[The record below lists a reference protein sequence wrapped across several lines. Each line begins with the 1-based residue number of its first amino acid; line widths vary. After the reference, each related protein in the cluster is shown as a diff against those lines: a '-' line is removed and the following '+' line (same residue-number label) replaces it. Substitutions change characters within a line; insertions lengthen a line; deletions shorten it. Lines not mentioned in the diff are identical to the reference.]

1 MADQSEVLFEAIQTI
16 VDKTIEDIHFD
27 KTITCTVIDA
37 SKADNDEYTVTDG
50 SIEFTATG
58 NGVKYNKNARVYVTV
73 PQGDFSQQKVIIGKL
88 KKDESFSYNYIAPF
102 DRFVQGMDFNKQK
115 QNIKDRF
122 YGTNIKNINDKVN
135 SEKYFEE
142 LIFKILPEGTEEGIT
157 DNVIV
162 AEKGSIPISG
172 YDRLGVRATFR
183 SFNIQS
189 GNYGLLIKLYNNPK
203 KEPLA
208 KLKINANTDMF
219 GNIYN
224 FSTYMPQEKIFDI
237 SSIKDK
243 IISIE
248 VYFFTENIV
257 IEGKDFPDDLD
268 ILSVKNIEL
277 IFGYDAESKFKEN
290 SLLLYS
296 KNGEKYDANNPQLK
310 ILAIADIENENGQF
324 TVNRDINNSYSG
336 KKFRWYRWNIFKQN
350 ENGEYEINTSDNYW
364 KEIEFPDEEP
374 QPKITYEFSP
384 NYDLEYE
391 QIRVDLVDKNDNV
404 LKSSNIL
411 RLDNINEN
419 IQMKNIMGLVQN
431 LKLTTD
437 NDGSFFIYNSNG
449 MLLNPSDRTRR
460 RKLYAEYKSITT
472 GFNNL
477 DGSEDIFWEIPKN
490 NSMLTPIIRNDTI
503 YEYSYNSDDKKQRKC
518 SFEINLVDSIPAE
531 IISDTNKYNYYQ
543 VKKLKITEN
552 QKKDTDPEDNWVT
565 ISSSEPGAFKD
576 AAFYIEYSL
585 NDFYSQQRI
594 NNSVS
599 CFIIRNGS
607 VYKATK
613 NFTFGITGNNGSKNT
628 LVAEIVTHDFSTPK
642 TIEKPVTNWPRAL
655 ISSDE
660 ENNSSAPTS
669 DEENNSFVYCR
680 FQLRDQENNNIEEK
694 KLEYSLSGPQ
704 NITIEQLGV
713 DDEQFHYYKII
724 GDSATI
730 LTCTVQYEGQTFE
743 TQLPIPC
750 AKNGHNND
758 IYQGPE
764 YIIYDSGNSNPNYY
778 KDELKLFDSELNEIL
793 INENNDNNKLDWKIE
808 VLDNNQIII
817 DASILSMFPSIKI
830 DMEIKEDEKLV
841 FNNIFNQLNDNSF
854 VKQLNDIDTNQ
865 SVENYVSSCID
876 IVKNFYNPSDDNNIF
891 PNYFGNNDDTG
902 LKITSEGARIIFDND
917 KKIIYDLIV
926 QDGKIITSNET
937 IKNIIIS
944 KIRNF
949 IKDKFYTKE
958 CSKII
963 CPSLYVENENL
974 IKLIAYKGTDTY
986 WVQPLIMM
994 ATPYGSPLLNQWD
1007 GQLSIDEENNTIMSS
1022 IVGAGRKDSSNRF
1035 SGVLM
1040 GEIGKAA
1047 PGGTVTSQ
1055 TTGLLG
1061 FDKGIQTFKLDTNGQ
1076 MTIGAAGKGQ
1086 IEMNGN
1092 SGSIKS
1098 GNFSKTNNTGME
1110 INLTDSN
1117 FNMGGRITMDGSE
1130 DISKPYFAIKEIYT
1144 EKDQNGTDIKKTK
1157 SLLEIEKSDYNHKG
1171 KYFLQSSDYAPN
1183 KYTGFKLDLRDG
1195 KIEGYNAKIS
1205 FSNGNLNTGI
1215 WTRTIL
1221 GNRCSI
1227 EDASKSYDV
1236 EIGLSKE
1243 TEEENINTIL
1253 SSNTKNL
1260 QLDFVFI
1267 PMMIGRASD
1276 YDSIS
1281 YSWDKAF
1288 GTKKDYYGKIT
1299 SSKIQNVSDGN
1310 FHYIGSYTKKCC
1322 YKINEKDKPS
1332 DINDL
1337 TLYRDY
1343 NEFYVLF
1350 KFEEKSDKTWILN
1363 FYNYENNN
1371 FYNVKTGNLETEEIE
1386 NFYNDPNLKYGYIK
1400 FFDEKEKVSYKE
1412 LYTDYINNNKKNIYF
1427 VATSSSFKVFE
1438 ENNSIFKE
1446 YGKDSTNKKDNY
1458 QWCQIEDLYG
1468 NDSYDYWIENI
1479 NWFRDTSIFLKGKS
1493 FNVEVGRADELKLS
1507 DALESLHLY
1516 AIETITVKNGKV
1528 KEDEENKKWFYV
1540 DPQEKNIVNKENETI
1555 AGMTDSF
1562 IKNNSS
1568 KVNKLVIDSSQA
1580 LYPFNINSKFKIAWD
1595 GTFEATAGTIGG
1607 WLVDS
1612 NKLVS
1617 NNGAVG
1623 MARFAGYN
1631 KPIFWAGGTS
1641 KTYEDPS
1648 WTDKV
1653 AFGVS
1658 GNGKLYSNWAH
1669 IGAWELTNSHLQ
1681 GSGNIQCN
1689 GNIYGNKNIYCDN
1702 YYGQTNEGSAQFH
1715 GTASYANKLTE
1726 TGIAE
1731 LKIPTATTVKG
1742 WVGDIVKTEVTKQL
1756 SNISSD
1762 KVMYYQQDLTTVL
1775 SDILSKI
1782 PSE

>member
-50 SIEFTATG
+50 SIEFVATG

-102 DRFVQGMDFNKQK
+102 DRFVQGMDFNEQK
-115 QNIKDRF
+115 QNIKDRS

-142 LIFKILPEGTEEGIT
+142 LIFKILPEGTEEEIT

-162 AEKGSIPISG
+162 VEKDLIPISG

-189 GNYGLLIKLYNNPK
+189 GNYGLLIKLYNDSE
-203 KEPLA
+203 KEPLLA
-208 KLKINANTDMF
+208 ELKINANTDMF

-237 SSIKDK
+237 SSIKDE
-243 IISIE
+243 ITSIE
-248 VYFFTENIV
+248 VYFFTENITINK
-257 IEGKDFPDDLD
+257 IEGKDFPNDLD

-296 KNGEKYDANNPQLK
+296 KNGEKYDANNPQSK
-310 ILAIADIENENGQF
+310 ILAIADIKNENGQF
-324 TVNRDINNSYSG
+324 TVNRDVEYSSG

-364 KEIEFPDEEP
+364 KEIEFPKKE

-391 QIRVDLVDKNDNV
+391 QIRVDLVDENDNV

-411 RLDNINEN
+411 RLDNTGEN

-449 MLLNPSDRTRR
+449 MLLNPSDRTKR

-490 NSMLTPIIRNDTI
+490 NSMLTPIIRNDNI

-552 QKKDTDPEDNWVT
+552 QKKDTDSEDNWVT
-565 ISSSEPGAFKD
+565 ISSLEPGAFKN

-594 NNSVS
+594 NNSIS

-628 LVAEIVTHDFSTPK
+628 LVAEIVTHDFSTPE
-642 TIEKPVTNWPRAL
+642 TIGENGKEEPVTNWSRAL
-655 ISSDE
+655 TSSNK
-660 ENNSSAPTS
+660 ENS
-669 DEENNSFVYCR
+669 SFVYCR
-680 FQLRDQENNNIEEK
+680 FQLRDQENNSIPNLTYKIIPDP
-694 KLEYSLSGPQ
+694 GDG
-704 NITIEQLGV
+704 NDLGV
-713 DDEQFHYYKII
+713 DDEQFHYYKIF
-724 GDSATI
+724 GNDATI
-730 LTCTVQYEGQTFE
+730 LTCTVQYEGQNFE

-750 AKNGHNND
+750 AKNEYNND

-778 KDELKLFDSELNEIL
+778 KDELKLFDSELNEVL
-793 INENNDNNKLDWKIE
+793 VNDEQLDWKIE
-808 VLDNNQIII
+808 VLNSNGKEII
-817 DASILSMFPSIKI
+817 DTSALSMFPNIKTQPVFKGGTLI
-830 DMEIKEDEKLV
+830 TEENELTEK
-841 FNNIFNQLNDNSF
+841 FKS
-854 VKQLNDIDTNQ
+854 
-865 SVENYVSSCID
+865 
-876 IVKNFYNPSDDNNIF
+876 
-891 PNYFGNNDDTG
+891 
-902 LKITSEGARIIFDND
+902 
-917 KKIIYDLIV
+917 
-926 QDGKIITSNET
+926 
-937 IKNIIIS
+937 IKNIINNIEEEENLKS
-944 KIRNF
+944 LNRILEQIDGF
-949 IKDKFYTKE
+949 TIQED
-958 CSKII
+958 KII
-963 CPSLYVENENL
+963 IIIIINEEEDTFEYTLQDIKNNPNKFLSDIRKYMDEKYYSNSYNYKVVCPSLYVENENL
-974 IKLIAYKGTDTY
+974 IKLIAYKGNINY
-986 WVQPLIMM
+986 WEQPLIIT

-1022 IVGAGRKDSSNRF
+1022 IVGAGRKDSDNRF

-1040 GEIGKAA
+1040 GEIGEAA
-1047 PGGTVTSQ
+1047 PGGKVTSQ
-1055 TTGLLG
+1055 TIGLLG

-1086 IEMNGN
+1086 IEINGN

-1117 FNMGGRITMDGSE
+1117 FNMGGRITMDGSDKIDE
-1130 DISKPYFAIKEIYT
+1130 PYFAIKHIDKNST
-1144 EKDQNGTDIKKTK
+1144 NSKF
-1157 SLLEIEKSDYNHKG
+1157 LLNIG
-1171 KYFLQSSDYAPN
+1171 KNNTYFLQSQDYNPSDY
-1183 KYTGFKLDLRDG
+1183 KGFKLDLG
-1195 KIEGYNAKIS
+1195 NNKIEGYNAKIS
-1205 FSNGNLNTGI
+1205 FSNKSLETGI

-1221 GNRCSI
+1221 GSRFSAR
-1227 EDASKSYDV
+1227 EDSKNYDV
-1236 EIGLSKE
+1236 VTGLTE
-1243 TEEENINTIL
+1243 ENEEENINTM
-1253 SSNTKNL
+1253 SSGNTNKIK
-1260 QLDFVFI
+1260 LDFAFV
-1267 PMMIGRASD
+1267 PMLMIRYNGNN
-1276 YDSIS
+1276 YIS
-1281 YSWDKAF
+1281 YSQDDNFVNETHK
-1288 GTKKDYYGKIT
+1288 TDYYSIINLT
-1299 SSKIQNVSDGN
+1299 NSKISFANSN
-1310 FHYIGSYTKKCC
+1310 FKYIGSNADEKCC
-1322 YKINEKDKPS
+1322 YQIVSHNKPS
-1332 DINDL
+1332 KRSSL
-1337 TLYRDY
+1337 VLYKDY
-1343 NEFYVLF
+1343 NNFNVLF
-1350 KFEEKSDKTWILN
+1350 KFILDANEQWHLN
-1363 FYNYENNN
+1363 FYSYENNN
-1371 FYNVKTGNLETEEIE
+1371 FYDVKTGIKVTGGEGQPKAST
-1386 NFYNDPNLKYGYIK
+1386 FYNDSELQYGTII
-1400 FFDEKEKVSYKE
+1400 FSNENKVSYQE
-1412 LYTDYINNNKKNIYF
+1412 LYDNNSNSNDHNLIKDIFF
-1427 VATSSSFKVFE
+1427 VATSSSFKTFD
-1438 ENNSIFKE
+1438 NNSLFQAYGDDDSNKE
-1446 YGKDSTNKKDNY
+1446 SY
-1458 QWCQIEDLYG
+1458 QWCQIEDLYTTESDNG
-1468 NDSYDYWIENI
+1468 SGYKYWVKNV
-1479 NWFRDTSIFLKGKS
+1479 NWFKATSIFLKGKS
-1493 FNVEVGRADELKLS
+1493 FDVSVGKADELKPFVSEENEQLY
-1507 DALESLHLY
+1507 EPLHLY
-1516 AIETITVKNGKV
+1516 AIETVTIDNDGKAIENE
-1528 KEDEENKKWFYV
+1528 KNKKWFYV
-1540 DPQEKNIVNKENETI
+1540 NEKKNEENEIVNEIVIDTVEDGKTVIKKYSTN
-1555 AGMTDSF
+1555 DSF
-1562 IKNNSS
+1562 VKNVSS
-1568 KVNKLVIDSSQA
+1568 ETNKLVIDSSSA

-1623 MARFAGYN
+1623 MARFSGYN

-1641 KTYEDPS
+1641 KTYEDSS

-1669 IGAWELTNSHLQ
+1669 IGAWELTNNHLQ
-1681 GSGNIQCN
+1681 GSGQIQCN
-1689 GNIYGNKNIYCDN
+1689 D
-1702 YYGQTNEGSAQFH
+1702 YYDQNGEKHAHFH
-1715 GTASYANKLTE
+1715 GKADTAGTADNATNLSSSAKISPDQISEKIPL
-1726 TGIAE
+1726 
-1731 LKIPTATTVKG
+1731 LKIQG
-1742 WVGDIVKTEVTKQL
+1742 RL
-1756 SNISSD
+1756 SSD
-1762 KVMYYQQDLTTVL
+1762 NSLAGSL
-1775 SDILSKI
+1775 NDIISRIAKLEAAAGI
-1782 PSE
+1782 TN

>member
-142 LIFKILPEGTEEGIT
+142 LIFRILSEETEEEIT

-189 GNYGLLIKLYNNPK
+189 GNYGLLIKLYNDSE
-203 KEPLA
+203 KEPLLA
-208 KLKINANTDMF
+208 ELKINANTDMF

-224 FSTYMPQEKIFDI
+224 FSTYMSQEKIFDI
-237 SSIKDK
+237 SSIKDE
-243 IISIE
+243 ITSIE

-296 KNGEKYDANNPQLK
+296 KNGEKYDANNPQSK
-310 ILAIADIENENGQF
+310 ILAIADIKNENGQF
-324 TVNRDINNSYSG
+324 TVNRNIDSG
-336 KKFRWYRWNIFKQN
+336 QKFKWYRWNIFKQN
-350 ENGEYEINTSDNYW
+350 ENGEYEINASDNYW
-364 KEIEFPDEEP
+364 KEIEFQDSE
-374 QPKITYEFSP
+374 IYEFSP

-391 QIRVDLVDKNDNV
+391 QIRVDLVDENGNV

-411 RLDNINEN
+411 RLDNTSEN
-419 IQMKNIMGLVQN
+419 IQMKNIMGLIQN

-490 NSMLTPIIRNDTI
+490 NSMLTPIIRNDNI

-565 ISSSEPGAFKD
+565 ISSLEPGAFKD

-642 TIEKPVTNWPRAL
+642 TTDENGKEKPVTNWSRAL
-655 ISSDE
+655 TSSNK
-660 ENNSSAPTS
+660 ENS
-669 DEENNSFVYCR
+669 SFVYCR
-680 FQLRDQENNNIEEK
+680 FQLRDQENNSIPN
-694 KLEYSLSGPQ
+694 LTY
-704 NITIEQLGV
+704 NITPDPGNDNDLGV
-713 DDEQFHYYKII
+713 DDEQFYYYKIT
-724 GDSATI
+724 GNNATI
-730 LTCTVQYEGQTFE
+730 LTCTVQYEGQNFE
-743 TQLPIPC
+743 TKLPIPC
-750 AKNGHNND
+750 AEEEYNNF

-778 KDELKLFDSELNEIL
+778 KDELKLFDSELNEKKNLKWDIE
-793 INENNDNNKLDWKIE
+793 IYDNKNRNQTSNITNDKYL
-808 VLDNNQIII
+808 
-817 DASILSMFPSIKI
+817 SSMFPKI
-830 DMEIKEDEKLV
+830 QYSESKGEKSYKV
-841 FNNIFNQLNDNSF
+841 ISP
-854 VKQLNDIDTNQ
+854 T
-865 SVENYVSSCID
+865 
-876 IVKNFYNPSDDNNIF
+876 
-891 PNYFGNNDDTG
+891 
-902 LKITSEGARIIFDND
+902 
-917 KKIIYDLIV
+917 IYT
-926 QDGKIITSNET
+926 Q
-937 IKNIIIS
+937 
-944 KIRNF
+944 
-949 IKDKFYTKE
+949 
-958 CSKII
+958 
-963 CPSLYVENENL
+963 ENENKKYF
-974 IKLIAYKGTDTY
+974 IYLIAKLNNEEI
-986 WVQPLIMM
+986 WKQPLIMM

-1007 GQLSIDEENNTIMSS
+1007 GHLLINEEDNIVMSS
-1022 IVGAGRKDSSNRF
+1022 IVGAGRKDSNNRF

-1040 GEIGKAA
+1040 GEIGQAA
-1047 PGGTVTSQ
+1047 PGGTVTPQ

-1076 MTIGAAGKGQ
+1076 MTIGATGNGQ
-1086 IEMNGN
+1086 IEINGN

-1098 GNFSKTNNTGME
+1098 KNFNKTNNTGME
-1110 INLTDSN
+1110 INLTDIN
-1117 FNMGGRITMDGSE
+1117 FNMGGRITMDGSDDE
-1130 DISKPYFAIKEIYT
+1130 TKPYFAIKHIDKNST
-1144 EKDQNGTDIKKTK
+1144 NSKF
-1157 SLLEIEKSDYNHKG
+1157 LLNIG
-1171 KYFLQSSDYAPN
+1171 KNNTYFLQSQDYNPSDY
-1183 KYTGFKLDLRDG
+1183 KGFKLDLG
-1195 KIEGYNAKIS
+1195 NNKIEGYNAKIS
-1205 FSNGNLNTGI
+1205 FSNKNLETGI

-1221 GNRCSI
+1221 GSRFSARK
-1227 EDASKSYDV
+1227 DSKNYDV
-1236 EIGLSKE
+1236 VTGLTEK
-1243 TEEENINTIL
+1243 TEEENINTM
-1253 SSNTKNL
+1253 SSGNTNKIK
-1260 QLDFVFI
+1260 LDFAFI
-1267 PMMIGRASD
+1267 PMFMTRYNGNN
-1276 YDSIS
+1276 YIS
-1281 YSWDKAF
+1281 YSQDKGF
-1288 GTKKDYYGKIT
+1288 ETHGSDYYSIINST
-1299 SSKIQNVSDGN
+1299 NSKISFANQN
-1310 FHYIGSYTKKCC
+1310 FKYIGSSVDEKCC
-1322 YKINEKDKPS
+1322 YQIVS
-1332 DINDL
+1332 DNKL
-1337 TLYRDY
+1337 ELSKLSSYLYKDY
-1343 NEFYVLF
+1343 NNFNVLF
-1350 KFEEKSDKTWILN
+1350 KLILDENEQWHLN
-1363 FYNYENNN
+1363 FYSYENNN
-1371 FYNVKTGNLETEEIE
+1371 FYNVKTGEKVTGGKGQLKAST
-1386 NFYNDPNLKYGYIK
+1386 FYNDSELQYGTIIFK
-1400 FFDEKEKVSYKE
+1400 DENKISYQE
-1412 LYTDYINNNKKNIYF
+1412 LYDNNSNSNDHNLTNDVFF
-1427 VATSSSFKVFE
+1427 VAISSSFKTFD
-1438 ENNSIFKE
+1438 NNSLFQAYGDDDSNKE
-1446 YGKDSTNKKDNY
+1446 SY
-1458 QWCQIEDLYG
+1458 QWCQIEDLYTTESD
-1468 NDSYDYWIENI
+1468 NDSCYKYWVENV
-1479 NWFRDTSIFLKGKS
+1479 NWFKDTSIFLKGKS
-1493 FNVEVGRADELKLS
+1493 FNVEVGKADELKPLNAS
-1507 DALESLHLY
+1507 ESLHLY
-1516 AIETITVKNGKV
+1516 TVETVTVKNGKV
-1528 KEDEENKKWFYV
+1528 KKDEQNKKWFYV
-1540 DPQEKNIVNKENETI
+1540 NSEETRIIVNENDENETNS
-1555 AGMTDSF
+1555 DF
-1562 IKNNSS
+1562 FVKDVSS
-1568 KVNKLVIDSSQA
+1568 KTNKLVIDSSQA

-1631 KPIFWAGGTS
+1631 RPIFWAGGTS
-1641 KTYEDPS
+1641 KTYEDLS
-1648 WTDKV
+1648 WTNKV

-1658 GNGKLYSNWAH
+1658 GDGKLYSNWAH

-1681 GSGNIQCN
+1681 GSGDIQCN
-1689 GNIYGNKNIYCDN
+1689 KDIRCSGVIQCAN
-1702 YYGQTNEGSAQFH
+1702 YNDQNGEGKAQFH
-1715 GTASYANKLTE
+1715 GTASYANNLSSTASINPSQIDFSETKMSLT
-1726 TGIAE
+1726 
-1731 LKIPTATTVKG
+1731 
-1742 WVGDIVKTEVTKQL
+1742 DINGYNNFANL
-1756 SNISSD
+1756 
-1762 KVMYYQQDLTTVL
+1762 YLTL
-1775 SDILSKI
+1775 SDIYRKI
-1782 PSE
+1782 GALNTGRE